1 MGGEEGKYFLRTSCL
16 LRPLSAPQKAELGID
31 CLLCRGRE
39 IGGVRLGARLVD
51 VYVDLDSPPSKP
63 SSPIFFAG
71 CTWGD
76 SYSKNKLKYLSLLIL
91 ISNNQSIHRSI
102 VCDVKEGAE
111 YSTVLLI
118 SEAE

>member
-63 SSPIFFAG
+63 SSPIFLLAVLG
-71 CTWGD
+71 EIRIVRI
-76 SYSKNKLKYLSLLIL
+76 SLSIYHFLF
-91 ISNNQSIHRSI
+91 
-102 VCDVKEGAE
+102 
-111 YSTVLLI
+111 
-118 SEAE
+118 